1 MLSGYDADRLSSIE
15 AEDALADEFCEWV
28 RSWQTVP
35 AEGSTPGRV
44 LSGARLEGL
53 LGIGRNR
60 IVSVM
65 NNRLR
70 GERGWRQANHTVRQA
85 WLANREH
92 WALMGLAELEVEE
105 QERKARAAAVGVESE
120 SEVPGEGGKQ
130 MAGTILVTD
139 GVEKLIATTG
149 VMDGY
154 WSPRT
159 QGNPAN
165 NTFPEVFCPG
175 PEVERD
181 LTLMTTRMAWPGWLA
196 ESSSALYQNRIG
208 MKNCQ
213 EERQAAFEWSLR
225 IAELLGLP
233 VDYQCAHDL
242 FFAKM
247 LRLFED
253 YIKIREAERMAELL
267 EAKVRGERYAFGFA
281 QELLEVRRLTLE
293 GLRGDG
299 RSLPISHPIVSELS
313 DMDMPGMIFE
323 MSKIISVS
331 NAQTRQARMLLRE
344 ALREARVEGAGLLAK
359 PVPECRGYK
368 CVHCEQALWEGLY
381 ADMTASEQR
390 VIRARVEQLD
400 KSNDYFENYGR
411 NFNRR

>member
-1 MLSGYDADRLSSIE
+1 MLSGYDAERLSSIE

-28 RSWQTVP
+28 RSWQTLP
-35 AEGSTPGRV
+35 AEGSTPKRV
-44 LSGARLEGL
+44 LSGVRLEGL

-60 IVSVM
+60 IASVL

-85 WLANREH
+85 WLSNRER
-92 WALMGLAELEVEE
+92 WLLMGLPELEVEE
-105 QERKARAAAVGVESE
+105 QEREARAR
-120 SEVPGEGGKQ
+120 
-130 MAGTILVTD
+130 AGTILLTD

-233 VDYQCAHDL
+233 VDYQRAHDL